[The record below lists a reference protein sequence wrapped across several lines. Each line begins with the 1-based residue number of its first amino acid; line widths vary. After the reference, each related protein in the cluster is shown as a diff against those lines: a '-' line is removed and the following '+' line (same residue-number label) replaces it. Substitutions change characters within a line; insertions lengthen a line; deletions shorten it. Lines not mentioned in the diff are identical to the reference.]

1 MRPCRRSARASES
14 GHWPPITP
22 DAPNVVKCRAR
33 AEFGATSVTTPTP
46 HSGRGRWKLVV
57 LLLIVC
63 AVAAAGATVTF
74 PKLATWYAAL
84 NKPAFNPPEW
94 VFAPVWAAL
103 YGLMA
108 VAAWRVWEAPGAP
121 SEKRGAL
128 AHFAIQLMLNAL
140 WPLVFF
146 GLRRPVSGLI
156 VMLVLLVAVGTT
168 LRRFYLID
176 RLAGLLLLPYLAW
189 IAFATVLNAAIVGLN
204 P

>member
-1 MRPCRRSARASES
+1 M
-14 GHWPPITP
+14 
-22 DAPNVVKCRAR
+22 
-33 AEFGATSVTTPTP
+33 SVTTPTP

-189 IAFATVLNAAIVGLN
+189 IALATVLNAAIVGLN